1 MKMKKIKYKKRSKYL
16 TYVFIDASNIIYGAS
31 NHGWKMDFQK
41 LFIYLKTRFNAVKTF
56 YYAGLDKDNLKQLRF
71 FEKLQ
76 EFGYTLRLVPVKVF
90 KDGKKKADI
99 DSRMTFEMM
108 KYFAKYDNAVVLSG
122 DGDYYWVL
130 EYLLLNKK
138 SVKLIAHTK
147 STARELKKLFGEK
160 FTDLSRIKNKIEFK
174 GNKK

>member
-1 MKMKKIKYKKRSKYL
+1 MRKIKKQI
-16 TYVFIDASNIIYGAS
+16 TYAFIDASNIIYGAA
-31 NHGWKMDFQK
+31 NHGWKMDFVK
-41 LFIYLKTRFNAVKTF
+41 LYSYLSTRFKVDKIY
-56 YYAGLDKDNLKQLRF
+56 YYAGLDKDNLKQIHF
-71 FEKLQ
+71 YEKLQ
-76 EFGYTLRLVPVKVF
+76 EFGYTLHLVPVKVF

-108 KYFAKYDNAVVLSG
+108 KYFSQYDNAVVLSG

-174 GNKK
+174 GDKK

>member
-1 MKMKKIKYKKRSKYL
+1 MKRKQSKSKIYA
-16 TYVFIDASNIIYGAS
+16 FIDASNIIYGAS
-31 NHGWKMDFQK
+31 DHGWKMDFAK
-41 LFIYLKTRFNAVKTF
+41 LFLYLRVRFKVDRIY
-56 YYAGLDKDNLKQLRF
+56 YYAGLDKDNLKQIHF
-71 FEKLQ
+71 YEKLQ

-90 KDGKKKADI
+90 RDGKKKADI

-108 KYFAKYDNAVVLSG
+108 KYFAEYNNAVILTG

-130 EYLLLNKK
+130 EYLLLHKK

-147 STARELKKLFGEK
+147 STAKELKRLFGEE

-174 GNKK
+174 GDKK

>member
-1 MKMKKIKYKKRSKYL
+1 MRKSNKKLI
-16 TYVFIDASNIIYGAS
+16 TFAFIDASNIIYGAAD
-31 NHGWKMDFQK
+31 HGWKMDFVK
-41 LFIYLKTRFNAVKTF
+41 LHSYLRIRFKVDRIY
-56 YYAGLDKDNLKQLRF
+56 YYAGLDKDNLKQIQF
-71 FEKLQ
+71 YEKLQ

-122 DGDYYWVL
+122 DGNYYWVL